1 MRIKGT
7 CCRILNWGE
16 KKERKCQHI
25 SPHIGKPLTNLLINK
40 LLSENFPPQWKSEAH
55 PLKSFPKAMQFAL
68 HSARVNKFR
77 LSQAKKEEKNQ
88 QLTALQRKC
97 PSRSSLNVKK
107 GGLSLVTLELHS
119 AAAGKSGIE

>member
-7 CCRILNWGE
+7 CCRLLNWE

-68 HSARVNKFR
+68 HSACVNKFR
-77 LSQAKKEEKNQ
+77 LSQAKKEEKKKKTNN
-88 QLTALQRKC
+88 LQPFR
-97 PSRSSLNVKK
+97 K